1 VSAVAPLPAEATG
14 LLYEQH
20 HQRIFGFCLSQLG
33 SREDAEDAV
42 QTTFINAQR
51 GLRRGVV
58 PEFELAWLF
67 TIARNVCH
75 NVRDSASRRGRVEA
89 VRDLD
94 LAEHVVVVWARA
106 EEAGHRDYLRGVFD
120 LVVARG
126 FGAPAV
132 TAECGAPFL
141 RVGGT
146 LAVSEP
152 PEDGEAGAP
161 PEASD
166 RWVPAGLARLGLAV
180 GRAWTDGYRYQA
192 LDQVEPC
199 PPRYARNPG
208 IPAKRP
214 LF

>member
-1 VSAVAPLPAEATG
+1 VDDTRLIEVLERSRGLGFLGPGSVRVHVDHATG
-14 LLYEQH
+14 FAAGIEPAPVQFLD
-20 HQRIFGFCLSQLG
+20 LG
-33 SREDAEDAV
+33 SGGGVPGLVLARWWPETRAVLLDARERRCR
-42 QTTFINAQR
+42 F
-51 GLRRGVV
+51 LR
-58 PEFELAWLF
+58 
-67 TIARNVCH
+67 
-75 NVRDSASRRGRVEA
+75 EA

-94 LAEHVVVVWARA
+94 LGERVIVVWARA

-126 FGAPAV
+126 FGPPAV

-152 PEDGEAGAP
+152 PEDGDTGAP
-161 PEASD
+161 PVASD
-166 RWVPAGLARLGLAV
+166 RWAPAGLARVGLTLG
-180 GRAWTDGYRYQA
+180 RSWTDGYRYQA

>member
-1 VSAVAPLPAEATG
+1 VDDTRLIEVMERSRGLGFLGPGSVRVHVDHAAGFAAGIEPAPVQFLD
-14 LLYEQH
+14 
-20 HQRIFGFCLSQLG
+20 LG
-33 SREDAEDAV
+33 SGGGVPGLVLARRWPESRAVLLDARERRCG
-42 QTTFINAQR
+42 F
-51 GLRRGVV
+51 LR
-58 PEFELAWLF
+58 
-67 TIARNVCH
+67 
-75 NVRDSASRRGRVEA
+75 EA

-94 LAEHVVVVWARA
+94 LAERVVVVWARA

-126 FGAPAV
+126 FGTPAV

-161 PEASD
+161 LEASE
-166 RWVPAGLARLGLAV
+166 RWAPGGVARLGLAV
-180 GRAWTDGYRYQA
+180 GQSWTDGYRYQA

>member
-1 VSAVAPLPAEATG
+1 VDDTRLIEVLERSRGLGFLGPGSVRVHVDHAAGFAAGIEPAPVQFLD
-14 LLYEQH
+14 
-20 HQRIFGFCLSQLG
+20 LG
-33 SREDAEDAV
+33 SGGGVPGLVLARRWPESRAVLLDARERRCG
-42 QTTFINAQR
+42 F
-51 GLRRGVV
+51 LR
-58 PEFELAWLF
+58 
-67 TIARNVCH
+67 
-75 NVRDSASRRGRVEA
+75 EA
-89 VRDLD
+89 VLDLD
-94 LAEHVVVVWARA
+94 LGERVVVVWARA

-152 PEDGEAGAP
+152 PEDGEGATP
-161 PEASD
+161 PDVSD
-166 RWVPAGLARLGLAV
+166 RWTAGGLARLGLAL
-180 GRAWTDGYRYQA
+180 GRSWTDGYRYQA
-192 LDQVEPC
+192 LNQVEPC

-208 IPAKRP
+208 IPTKRP